1 MTFHLNLYCVVY
13 LEVVVIAE
21 HLDNILLRS
30 THVPSPLYIL
40 NLNGFDEELDDKNIE
55 LWSVTKALL
64 PENYDFEL
72 YGSRISAR
80 ICIVNSI
87 ILRDSNT
94 AKFNL
99 KNPLASEC
107 TIYKDLIQ
115 NYV

>member
-1 MTFHLNLYCVVY
+1 MTLRPFSLG
-13 LEVVVIAE
+13 
-21 HLDNILLRS
+21 LLRS
-30 THVPSPLYIL
+30 THVPSPLYI
-40 NLNGFDEELDDKNIE
+40 LNGFDEELDDKNIE

-72 YGSRISAR
+72 YGSIISAR

-94 AKFNL
+94 AQFNL
-99 KNPLASEC
+99 KNPLASESEC